1 MILVAAEVLKALHL
15 STQTLAVTH
24 VVGSTVTVLRI
35 IATTNV
41 IAEMTIVLETPQ
53 RYSLF

>member
-15 STQTLAVTH
+15 STQTLAVTY
-24 VVGSTVTVLRI
+24 VVGSIVTVLRI

-41 IAEMTIVLETPQ
+41 IAEMTIVNRSFPPYET
-53 RYSLF
+53 